1 MKEDKQQTLDLNETT
16 SAFELNRRQFLKRLG
31 GGIIIFFSVGDSALL
46 QARSSDEKQR
56 PDFNA
61 YLRIATDGRVTCFT
75 GKIEQGQGVITS
87 LAQTL
92 ADELD
97 VALES
102 VDMVM
107 GDTALCPWDA
117 GTWGSMTTPYFGP
130 VLRAAGAEA
139 RAVLIG
145 LASEHLKIPKDRL
158 TVKDGI
164 IFDKIHNDHKV
175 SYAQLAKGK
184 SIERHLDGPVQVK
197 KVSELNIIGKPHKRI
212 DSIEKVTGKAK
223 YTGDIRLPGM
233 LYAKI
238 LRPPAHGAQL
248 KSIDASAVDKM
259 EGFEVVRDGDLIAV
273 LHKYP
278 DEAENALAKINA
290 DYTIPQGR
298 FDDKSIFNYFVD
310 NAAKGRVIEQKGN
323 ISNGQQIS
331 RHIFENTYLDG
342 YVAHA
347 PIETHTALAHFQA
360 DKLTVWASTQTPFGL
375 QKQISDELDIPIE
388 NIRVIAP
395 FVGGG
400 FGGKISNGQA
410 IQAIRLAKIVNKPVQ
425 VAWTRTDEFF
435 YDTFRPAAVVKIK
448 STIDNSGKIVSWDY
462 GIYGAGGRGSQM
474 FYNVPNHR
482 TTVYR
487 NLRNNEKMHTLPT
500 GPWRAPDNNTNS
512 FARESQIDI
521 MAAKAQTDPLEF
533 RLKNLTDERMQR
545 ILKAA
550 ADKFGWTTSKPP
562 SGRGFGIACGSDV
575 NTYVALI
582 AEVKVNERTGNVQV
596 KRVVCAQ
603 DMGLVIN
610 PEGATLQVEGSITM
624 GLGYSLTEEVHF
636 KGGRIIDL
644 DFGTY
649 ELPRFSWTPQ
659 IETVLIKADDSS
671 SKGGGEPPIIC
682 VGGLIANAVFDA
694 TGARVFQL
702 PMTAERV
709 KEALA
714 SRKQQAVLKA

>member
-1 MKEDKQQTLDLNETT
+1 MKEDKHQTLDVSETT

-46 QARSSDEKQR
+46 QAQRSDEKQP

-61 YLRIATDGRVTCFT
+61 YLRIAADGRVTCFT

-97 VALES
+97 VTLES

-139 RAVLIG
+139 RAVLIE
-145 LASEHLKIPKDRL
+145 LASEHLKVPKDRL
-158 TVKDGI
+158 IAKDGV

-184 SIERHLDGPVQVK
+184 NIERRLEGEIHVK
-197 KVSELNIIGKPHKRI
+197 KVSELNIIGKPHKRT
-212 DSIEKVTGKAK
+212 DSVEKVTGRAK
-223 YTGDIRLPGM
+223 YAGDIRLPGM

-248 KSIDASAVDKM
+248 KSIDTSTVEKM

-290 DYTIPQGR
+290 EYSVPQGR
-298 FDDKSIFNYFVD
+298 FDDKSIFDYFVD
-310 NAAKGRVIEQKGN
+310 NAAEGRVIEQGGN
-323 ISNGQQIS
+323 VSDEQQAG
-331 RHIFENTYLDG
+331 RHVFEKTYLDG

-347 PIETHTALAHFQA
+347 AIETHTALANFEA
-360 DKLTVWASTQTPFGL
+360 DRLTVWASTQTPFGL
-375 QKQISDELDIPIE
+375 QKQISGELGIPIE
-388 NIRVIAP
+388 NIRVITP

-400 FGGKISNGQA
+400 FGGKNSNGQA
-410 IQAIRLAKIVNKPVQ
+410 IQAVRIAKIVKKPVQ
-425 VAWTRTDEFF
+425 VAWTRADEFF

-448 STIDNSGKIVSWDY
+448 SAITDSGKIVLWDY

-487 NLRNNEKMHTLPT
+487 NLRNNEKMHTFAT

-521 MAAKAQTDPLEF
+521 MAAKAQIDPLEF
-533 RLKNLTDERMQR
+533 RLKNLTDERMR
-545 ILKAA
+545 RVLKAA
-550 ADKFGWTTSKPP
+550 ADKFGWTPSKPP

-610 PEGATLQVEGSITM
+610 PEGATLQVEGCITM
-624 GLGYSLTEEVHF
+624 GLGYSLTEEIHF

-644 DFGTY
+644 GFGTY
-649 ELPRFSWTPQ
+649 ELPRFSWTPE
-659 IETVLIKADDSS
+659 IETVLIEADDSP
-671 SKGGGEPPIIC
+671 SKGGGEPAIIC
-682 VGGLIANAVFDA
+682 VGGLIANAIYDA

-702 PMTAERV
+702 PMTSERV

-714 SRKQQAVLKA
+714 SHKQEAVLKA